1 MRQEVARPA
10 GLQDTEALPARCS
23 PAPRHVPA
31 AAPRM
36 RALARAN
43 YRVPGRR
50 AVHPRPGQ
58 ARTSRATPAAG
69 SGPGLMFPRPKR
81 PVASAQ
87 PLPSRAR
94 ASRLAVGPQ
103 PDAQHSPC
111 VSRGGPTAPGP
122 SPPRAAT
129 LTTPTSGHP
138 CPALPD
144 PPTPEGTGRQQGWP
158 PWGVGTRAGPTRA
171 WEGRGGGQVQPPTAV
186 TAVAA
191 ASPRDPNGRKR
202 KCLPGARARCVSP
215 RRWLAATC
223 TSYGLLHRELEPAWG
238 LCLLPVSRPALPP
251 TVWLIPLARR
261 LESLSEAGRARR
273 GLYGAGVRPSPAL
286 PRRLPL
292 NTQPPRAGP
301 SPSPEKETEATV
313 VVTQVAAQPN

>member
-58 ARTSRATPAAG
+58 ALTPRATPAAG

-87 PLPSRAR
+87 SLPRRAR

-144 PPTPEGTGRQQGWP
+144 ARGDRKAAGVAAVGSRSQRRAHP
-158 PWGVGTRAGPTRA
+158 GVGGARRRPSAAAHSGD
-171 WEGRGGGQVQPPTAV
+171 GRGRG
-186 TAVAA
+186 VA
-191 ASPRDPNGRKR
+191 
-202 KCLPGARARCVSP
+202 
-215 RRWLAATC
+215 T
-223 TSYGLLHRELEPAWG
+223 
-238 LCLLPVSRPALPP
+238 
-251 TVWLIPLARR
+251 
-261 LESLSEAGRARR
+261 
-273 GLYGAGVRPSPAL
+273 
-286 PRRLPL
+286 
-292 NTQPPRAGP
+292 
-301 SPSPEKETEATV
+301 
-313 VVTQVAAQPN
+313 